1 METDYCNL
9 ASHEPTKVVSFGRGL
24 LGWIDLR
31 FGILLCNVVEKDPE
45 VRLIQL
51 PELLPTN
58 RADFG
63 VDLDGDM
70 PPLRQIQDVTYK
82 NGRIRMIEVEF
93 PDLDDINMDFRWRA
107 TVFETMA
114 YANNWYKDCT
124 VDSSIIFLGD
134 SYNDYTFCEMLGCND
149 KQLTLNTVVS
159 LAPTLDMCNDNVFY
173 MMSKRNAKDPN
184 TWVLAINTRDSTL
197 EKVVPFSS
205 ERMFYFDPS
214 YQQCAFSKFL
224 GKAAD

>member
-70 PPLRQIQDVTYK
+70 PSLRQIRDVTYK

-114 YANNWYKDCT
+114 
-124 VDSSIIFLGD
+124 
-134 SYNDYTFCEMLGCND
+134 
-149 KQLTLNTVVS
+149 
-159 LAPTLDMCNDNVFY
+159 
-173 MMSKRNAKDPN
+173 
-184 TWVLAINTRDSTL
+184 
-197 EKVVPFSS
+197 
-205 ERMFYFDPS
+205 
-214 YQQCAFSKFL
+214 
-224 GKAAD
+224 